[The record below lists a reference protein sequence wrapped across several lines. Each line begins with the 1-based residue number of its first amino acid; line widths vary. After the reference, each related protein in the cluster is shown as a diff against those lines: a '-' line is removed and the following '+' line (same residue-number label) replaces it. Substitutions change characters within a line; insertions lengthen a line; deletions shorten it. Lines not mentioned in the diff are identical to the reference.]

1 MVNINNQ
8 SMEGAFADYMT
19 DKGFLNGP
27 SCLRPECQSREV
39 GQVSKAWV
47 WCPKLSNQTANITC
61 LLQAS

>member
-39 GQVSKAWV
+39 G
-47 WCPKLSNQTANITC
+47 
-61 LLQAS
+61 